1 MGRRFSLG
9 RISMG
14 MALVVCLLI
23 SGRAYSQSG
32 AGSLRGTVTDPSGAA
47 IGGATV
53 IATAT
58 TGVPTAATTNSM
70 GAYELRG
77 LAPGIYDVK
86 VSARGFQDFEKQGI
100 SISGGQTSSFDAE
113 LSIEIEQQHVQ
124 VSDTAPTLQ
133 VSPDK
138 NAGAINLKGSDLDT
152 LSDDP
157 DQMQQDLQA
166 LAGPATGPNG
176 GQMYVNGFTA
186 GQLPPKSSIR
196 EIKVNQNPFSAE
208 YDSVGFGRI
217 EILTKPGTD
226 QLHGSGFVWS
236 NDQAFNSW
244 SPFVAPSDRLPYYMV
259 LYEGDLSGS
268 LNKKT
273 SFSLTLSRRDI
284 NQLALGAL
292 QDPATFQVKPGALA
306 VANPRPRISGGGS
319 IDYQMTPNNT
329 LTFRYQYWGNND
341 KDDGISSYTLPSQ
354 AYNSIINEHQV
365 QVTDTQIFH
374 DTVVNETRFQ
384 YLRDYTANTPVSS
397 AYSVSAPGYV
407 IAGGNTAGASTDIQ
421 NHYEFQNYTTMVKG
435 KHTLVFGARL
445 RDVNDWNSSLGTEN
459 GAFTFASSNAY
470 IAAEMA
476 LAQSQP
482 TPAADYPIAFTLGIG
497 SPIASVN
504 LFDAGL
510 FIQDDW
516 QLKPNITV
524 STGMRFETQ
533 TGIPDH
539 ADYAPRAAIAYGF
552 GKTKT
557 GAPRSVLRGGW
568 GIFYDRFAESNL
580 LNAIRFNGSTQ
591 VTYNVLNPT
600 FFPTIPTP
608 AELSGYASLPTVD
621 TISPSLH
628 APYTMQA
635 AATLEEQ
642 LFHGTTLT
650 LNYINA
656 RGVHELYTANINT
669 PLPGTFDPA
678 SPQAATYPFGYN
690 AGYIDQ
696 FQSGGI
702 FKQNQLIVNFNGTIH
717 KHLSLFSYYVLNDA
731 HGTTNGLLSDY
742 YDPALDYGRTTF
754 DIRNRAFVGG
764 SLTMP
769 LGFEATMFEVYSSG
783 QPYNI
788 TSGQNLY
795 GTSGTAQNAR
805 PSFTNLPP
813 DPPSAADPTHIETV
827 FASPWGNLYNG
838 LPPAGSGESVIPI
851 DLATGSAQS
860 YVNLGLAKTFTFG
873 PKAETPSNSS
883 NSSSSSSSGSTA
895 KPAGRYSLTF
905 TLYARNAFNQVSYGA
920 RVGALNS
927 PPPPTFQSD
936 FLAPVSLAVPIPAN
950 RMVYLYAR
958 FSF

>member
-9 RISMG
+9 WVGIGSL
-14 MALVVCLLI
+14 LVVCLLI
-23 SGRAYSQSG
+23 SGRVYGQYG

-47 IGGATV
+47 IVGASV
-53 IATAT
+53 IATST
-58 TGVPTAATTNSM
+58 TGVPSTATTNTQ

-77 LAPGIYDVK
+77 LPPGTYEIK
-86 VSARGFQDFEKQGI
+86 VSARGFEDFDRQGI
-100 SISGGQTSSFDAE
+100 SISEGQTTSFDAE

-124 VSDTAPTLQ
+124 VSDTSPTLE

-138 NAGAINLKGSDLDT
+138 NAGAINLKGSDLDA

-226 QLHGSGFVWS
+226 QLHGSGFIWS

-244 SPFVAPSDRLPYYMV
+244 SPFVQPSSRLPYYMV

-268 LNKKT
+268 LSKKT
-273 SFSLTLSRRDI
+273 SFSFTLSHRGI
-284 NQLALGAL
+284 NQLSLGAL
-292 QDPATFQVKPGALA
+292 QDPDTFQVTPGALS
-306 VANPRPRISGGGS
+306 VANPRSRISGGGS
-319 IDYQMTPNNT
+319 IDYQITPNNT
-329 LTFRYQYWGNND
+329 LTLRYQYWGNNE
-341 KDDGISSYTLPSQ
+341 KGDGISIYTLPSQ
-354 AYNSIINEHQV
+354 AYNSITNEHQV
-365 QVTDTQIFH
+365 QVADTQIFH
-374 DTVVNETRFQ
+374 DTIVNETRFQ
-384 YLRDYTANTPVSS
+384 YLRDYTANAPVS
-397 AYSVSAPGYV
+397 AVYAASAPGYV
-407 IAGGNTAGASTDIQ
+407 NAGGNTAGASTDIQ
-421 NHYEFQNYTTMVKG
+421 NHYEFQNYTTVVKG
-435 KHTLVFGARL
+435 KQTLMFGARL
-445 RDVNDWNSSLGTEN
+445 RDENDWNSSLATAN
-459 GAFTFASSNAY
+459 GSFTFASSDAY
-470 IAAEMA
+470 IAAETA
-476 LAQSQP
+476 LAQSQAVP
-482 TPAADYPIAFTLGIG
+482 PADYPIAFTLGVG

-510 FIQDDW
+510 FVQDDW
-516 QLKPNITV
+516 QLKPNFTL
-524 STGMRFETQ
+524 SMGLRFETQ

-539 ADYAPRAAIAYGF
+539 ADYAPRAAIAYGI
-552 GKTKT
+552 GKTKA

-568 GIFYDRFAESNL
+568 GIFYDRFPESNL
-580 LNAIRFNGSTQ
+580 LNAIRFNGATQ
-591 VTYNVLNPT
+591 VTYDVLNPA
-600 FFPTIPTP
+600 FFPTIPTA
-608 AELSGYASLPTVD
+608 AELSGYASLPTKD

-635 AATLEEQ
+635 AATLEQQ

-656 RGVHELYTANINT
+656 RGVHEIYTANINT

-678 SPQAATYPFGYN
+678 NPQAATYPFGYN

-702 FKQNQLIVNFNGTIH
+702 FKQNQFIVNFNGTIR
-717 KHLSLFSYYVLNDA
+717 KHLNLFSYYVLNSA

-742 YDPALDYGRTTF
+742 YDPSLDYGRTTF
-754 DIRNRAFVGG
+754 DVRNRIFVGG
-764 SLTMP
+764 SLTLP
-769 LGFEATMFEVYSSG
+769 YGFEATMFEVYSSG

-805 PSFTNLPP
+805 PSFTALPP
-813 DPPSAADPTHIETV
+813 DPPTSADPTHVETV

-851 DLATGSAQS
+851 NLATGTSQS
-860 YVNLGLAKTFTFG
+860 YVNLGVAKTFTFG
-873 PKAETPSNSS
+873 PKAETPSTSGASS
-883 NSSSSSSSGSTA
+883 PASTSASG
-895 KPAGRYSLTF
+895 KPSGRYSLTF
-905 TLYARNAFNQVSYGA
+905 TIYARNAFNQVSYGT
-920 RVGALNS
+920 RVGVLNS
-927 PPPPTFQSD
+927 PPPPNFQSD
-936 FLAPVSLAVPIPAN
+936 FLQPVSLAVPVAAN